1 MNTFAD
7 KVAIVTGAGSGIG
20 RAAAIRLSS
29 LGANVVVADIN
40 GGAETVETIR
50 GNGGSARSR
59 RTDVRE
65 PADIQA
71 LVESTV
77 ADFGRLDLAF
87 NNAGIAQQNRKPLHE
102 LDLATWHSIMDTNL
116 RSVFLCMKYQ
126 IAEMLRFGG
135 GAIVNTSSGVVP
147 HGYKNI
153 STYVASKAG
162 VDALTRVAA
171 MEVADRNIRI
181 NAVNPG
187 FVATPLLDAII
198 NPADQQRLADQTPLK
213 KLTTPDDVASMAVFL
228 LSNEA
233 GHVTGQSIF
242 VDGGINVSF

>member
-40 GGAETVETIR
+40 GGEETVEHDQEPTEEAR
-50 GNGGSARSR
+50 RSR

-87 NNAGIAQQNRKPLHE
+87 NNAGIAQHNRKPLARARPRHMA
-102 LDLATWHSIMDTNL
+102 D
-116 RSVFLCMKYQ
+116 
-126 IAEMLRFGG
+126 
-135 GAIVNTSSGVVP
+135 
-147 HGYKNI
+147 
-153 STYVASKAG
+153 ASW
-162 VDALTRVAA
+162 TPTCAA
-171 MEVADRNIRI
+171 
-181 NAVNPG
+181 
-187 FVATPLLDAII
+187 
-198 NPADQQRLADQTPLK
+198 
-213 KLTTPDDVASMAVFL
+213 
-228 LSNEA
+228 
-233 GHVTGQSIF
+233 
-242 VDGGINVSF
+242 SFSA

>member
-1 MNTFAD
+1 MNAFID
-7 KVAIVTGAGSGIG
+7 KVAIITGAGSGIG
-20 RAAAIRLSS
+20 RAAAIRLAS
-29 LGANVVVADIN
+29 LGAKVVVADIK
-40 GGAETVETIR
+40 GGEETLETIR
-50 GNGGSARSR
+50 AGGGSAMSQP
-59 RTDVRE
+59 TDVRE
-65 PADIQA
+65 PREIQA
-71 LVESTV
+71 LIESTV
-77 ADFGRLDLAF
+77 AHFGRLDLAF
-87 NNAGIAQQNRKPLHE
+87 NNAGIAQHNRRPLHE
-102 LDLATWHSIMDTNL
+102 LDLATWQTIMDTNL
-116 RSVFLCMKYQ
+116 RSVFLCMKYE

-181 NAVNPG
+181 NTVNPG

-198 NPADQQRLADQTPLK
+198 APADQQRLADQTPLK
-213 KLTTPDDVASMAVFL
+213 KMTTPDDIASMAIFL
-228 LSNEA
+228 LSNDA

>member
-1 MNTFAD
+1 MNAFAD
-7 KVAIVTGAGSGIG
+7 KVVIVTGAGSGIG
-20 RAAAIRLSS
+20 RAAAIRLCS
-29 LGANVVVADIN
+29 LGAKVVVADIK
-40 GGAETVETIR
+40 GSDETLDMIR
-50 GNGGSARSR
+50 SNGGSAKVQ

-65 PADIQA
+65 PQDIQA

-77 ADFGRLDLAF
+77 DHFGRLDFAF
-87 NNAGIAQQNRKPLHE
+87 NNAGIAQHDRRPLHE
-102 LDLATWHSIMDTNL
+102 LDLYTWQTIMDTNL
-116 RSVFLCMKYQ
+116 RSVFLCMKYE
-126 IAEMLRFGG
+126 IVEMLRSGG
-135 GAIVNTSSGVVP
+135 GAIVNTSGGVVP

-181 NAVNPG
+181 NTVNPG

-198 NPADQQRLADQTPLK
+198 APADQQRLVDRTPLK
-213 KLTTPDDVASMAVFL
+213 KMTTPDDVANMAIFL
-228 LSNEA
+228 LSREA